1 MIRMFRRK
9 VRSYIQDS
17 VTPVGVLHSREI
29 RSLEH
34 LSFGACEGI
43 AKPPQ
48 CVSKKLP
55 SGFLRLLCCFWLE
68 EEWLAISHASQA
80 ISLDIQDF
88 RKSDVLHSGQ
98 NSFPFTALLT
108 RNTTGGPPIKAMAV
122 ESFRLLPPL

>member
-1 MIRMFRRK
+1 MFHRK
-9 VRSYIQDS
+9 VKSHIQDLT
-17 VTPVGVLHSREI
+17 TPVRVLHTRET
-29 RSLEH
+29 RSLGH

-55 SGFLRLLCCFWLE
+55 SDFLRPLCCFCLE
-68 EEWLAISHASQA
+68 EGWPAISQANQA

-98 NSFPFTALLT
+98 NSFPFTVLLT

-122 ESFRLLPPL
+122 DSLRLLPPL